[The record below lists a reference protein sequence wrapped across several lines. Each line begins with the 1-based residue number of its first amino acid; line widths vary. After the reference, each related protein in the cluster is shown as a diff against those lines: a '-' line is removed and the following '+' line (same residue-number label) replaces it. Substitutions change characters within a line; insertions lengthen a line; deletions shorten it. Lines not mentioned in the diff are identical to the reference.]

1 MASVS
6 HRSAARTTAGRRWTA
21 AFFAAAIALFAVVTL
36 GMSALPIAERNLPP
50 GGSDAYSYISK
61 ARVMRD
67 CLALD
72 CRAMAELRAQV
83 APNPAEGYVV
93 ERARWMQ
100 AHRAVYWYHPLHSAA
115 LLGLKAAGL
124 SWEGALNALAIAG
137 AAATVLGIAWF
148 LVALVGV
155 GPAAFGLVVL
165 AFTVHPGFHGIHWF
179 VPSNIALG
187 LAFGLWAALLARLRG
202 AVWWLPVAAL
212 LLVGLHPVGKILV
225 AMALAL
231 HLYLEWREKAPLRPM
246 AGTAAATAL
255 AVLAPEIVGWLSGHP
270 GLDRPKPPWP
280 DGMGYFEGL
289 AGNVRVALDAIG
301 DWLAG
306 LGGWAAAPFLAA
318 GATAFMIWDGGRARP
333 PAVMFLAAAAG
344 SLVFVLPHYEAEL
357 FVRMWVPAAVVLAG
371 LLGHA
376 MWQLIRREGPWRFA
390 GVSRPVRLAVLGL
403 AAVLASE
410 GGGTQ
415 IGTGA
420 VELARTYRTMATWV
434 DTRVDHGQPGRL
446 DAFLGPGERV
456 LFLHE
461 YPLYHFL
468 TYGPLDRG
476 LVYGPAVAAS
486 ARADDWLVA
495 DAGVRYGAIFHPAYY
510 GWVPLVPGVTLHI
523 EARQTLPEGM
533 TVRLVNRG
541 AKTDVLVAGAD
552 TATVPAG
559 WVGWLTLPTPPGAR
573 TLRLS
578 VPRGSPALHL
588 TGLRLAP
595 GQRTHWPWE
604 RGVRLLLEGARRGPA
619 RGPNGPFAIALGSRL
634 PPACSVGGV
643 VEDFGGI
650 VLFETMC
657 VPADDRALVRA
668 LP

>member
-1 MASVS
+1 MASDND
-6 HRSAARTTAGRRWTA
+6 RFAARTAAGRRWTA
-21 AFFAAAIALFAVVTL
+21 AFFAVAFALFEAVTL
-36 GMSALPIAERNLPP
+36 AMSALPIAERSLPP

-67 CLALD
+67 CFALD
-72 CRAMAELRAQV
+72 CRAMSELRAQL
-83 APNPAEGYVV
+83 APNPAESLVV
-93 ERARWMQ
+93 ERARWAQ

-115 LLGLKAAGL
+115 LLGLEAAGL
-124 SWEGALNALAIAG
+124 SWEAALNALAIAG
-137 AAATVLGIAWF
+137 AAVTVLGIAWF
-148 LVALVGV
+148 LVALVGT

-187 LAFGLWAALLARLRG
+187 LAFGLWAALLGRRRG
-202 AVWWLPVAAL
+202 AAWWLPAMAL
-212 LLVGLHPVGKILV
+212 LLGGLHPIGKILV

-231 HLYLEWREKAPLRPM
+231 HLYLEWRDGGRLKPV
-246 AGTAAATAL
+246 AATMTATVV
-255 AVLAPEIVGWLSGHP
+255 AVLAPEIAGWLSGHP
-270 GLDRPKPPWP
+270 ALQRPVPPWP
-280 DGMGYFEGL
+280 EATSYL
-289 AGNVRVALDAIG
+289 AGIAGNAGAALDAVR

-306 LGGWAAAPFLAA
+306 MGEWAAVPFLGA
-318 GATAFMIWDGGRARP
+318 GAVAFMIWDGGRARL
-333 PAVMFLAAAAG
+333 PAAMFLAAAAG
-344 SLVFVLPHYEAEL
+344 SLVFVFPDYEAEL
-357 FVRMWVPAAVVLAG
+357 FVRLWVPAAVVLAG
-371 LLGHA
+371 LVGHA
-376 MWQLIRREGPWRFA
+376 MWQLIRREGPWRLA

-403 AAVLASE
+403 AAVLAFE
-410 GGGTQ
+410 VAGTR

-434 DTRVDHGQPGRL
+434 ETRVDHGQPGRL

-476 LVYGPAVAAS
+476 LVYGPAVASS

-495 DAGVRYGAIFHPAYY
+495 NAGVRYGATFHPAYY
-510 GWVPLVPGVTLHI
+510 GWVPLVPRVTLHV
-523 EARQTLPEGM
+523 EAREMLPEGV

-559 WVGWLTLPTPPGAR
+559 WVGWLTLPTPPNAR

-595 GQRTHWPWE
+595 GQYTHWPWE
-604 RGVRLLLEGARRGPA
+604 RGVRLLLEGARRGPG

-634 PPACSVGGV
+634 PPACSAGAV

-650 VLFETMC
+650 VLFETDC
-657 VPADDRALVRA
+657 VAAEDGAPVRTV
-668 LP
+668 P